1 MEIICA
7 GFPKT
12 ATKSCSAALRELDY
26 NVADMRENFLHLMP
40 IYEKYLK
47 QEASIED
54 VLESYKS
61 INCSVNQD
69 WPGNMLWEEL
79 FNASPNAKVILTVR
93 KNDAEWFD
101 SLVKFMIAERSA
113 CGAFPRYF
121 LSMKFLDWGFL
132 GKIFAISDWIAREKM
147 QLYLPNVFYWE
158 RSWTWQASIE
168 NIKKNEAFLRQAYR
182 KHISHVKSVVPAH
195 RLLIWDVSTGWQPLC
210 DFLNV
215 KVPSSSFPKLNKTG
229 DGFLMSEMGDVFQL
243 AMPEFGRKK
252 KMFYS
257 SIFVASLAALYLITR
272 KIALH

>member
-1 MEIICA
+1 
-7 GFPKT
+7 
-12 ATKSCSAALRELDY
+12 
-26 NVADMRENFLHLMP
+26 
-40 IYEKYLK
+40 
-47 QEASIED
+47 
-54 VLESYKS
+54 
-61 INCSVNQD
+61 
-69 WPGNMLWEEL
+69 
-79 FNASPNAKVILTVR
+79 
-93 KNDAEWFD
+93 
-101 SLVKFMIAERSA
+101 
-113 CGAFPRYF
+113 
-121 LSMKFLDWGFL
+121 
-132 GKIFAISDWIAREKM
+132 M

-195 RLLIWDVSTGWQPLC
+195 RLLVWDVSTGWQPLC

-272 KIALH
+272 KIAFH